1 MARQKT
7 IKPNNKERPDVKRNL
22 LYILALAALLLYVSY
37 VIDESVRSAFE
48 NVKFPLLDFFF
59 GIITNFGVMLAVFL
73 GIPLVILYRKGRKA
87 SYFLILAFISSFLFS
102 FALKLIALRQRPVE
116 TLYYPLTSIIN
127 YSFPSMHSM
136 VVFALL
142 PFLMHFMP
150 RQRHFWAIFAFLI
163 AFTRIYFGFHYLSDV
178 VFGIIVG
185 YFIGR
190 LLLALYKKGAHGEY

>member
-1 MARQKT
+1 MARQKN
-7 IKPNNKERPDVKRNL
+7 IKPNNKERPDVKRNW
-22 LYILALAALLLYVSY
+22 LYILALSALLLYVSY

-48 NVKFPLLDFFF
+48 NVKFPMLDFFF
-59 GIITNFGVMLAVFL
+59 GIMTNFGVMLAIFL
-73 GIPLVILYRKGRKA
+73 GIPLVILHRKGRKA

-150 RQRHFWAIFAFLI
+150 RQRHFWAIFAFLT

-185 YFIGR
+185 YLIGR
-190 LLLALYKKGAHGEY
+190 LLLAWHNKGAHGEY